1 MSIIEAI
8 ILGLLQGLSEFI
20 PISSTAHLTIA
31 GKLMGLISSQ
41 QPEHWTA
48 FIAVIQLGTLL
59 AVLAYFSKD
68 IKKII
73 ISFLRENIG
82 SERKTYKEQSFNSR
96 MGWMIIIG
104 SIPIVTIGLILKKI
118 IEGKI
123 TKELMVIAVALIVLA
138 LFLALAEKLGR
149 FRKEMD
155 NLTWK
160 DALIVG
166 FAQCLAL
173 IPGASRSGTTIT
185 AGLFLGMKRETAAR
199 FSFLLSIPAVLGSG
213 LLEFYQSL
221 KYISGHGLLILI
233 IATIT
238 AAISGYA
245 SIEFLLRYLRTKTTL
260 LFIIY
265 RIILG
270 ILIIVLLFQ
279 KII

>member
-31 GKLMGLISSQ
+31 GKLMGLLNSQ

-59 AVLAYFSKD
+59 AVLVYFYKD
-68 IKKII
+68 IKDIV
-73 ISFLRENIG
+73 ISFIKENLG
-82 SERKTYKEQSFNSR
+82 SQRRNYKGQSFNSK
-96 MGWMIIIG
+96 MGWLIIIG
-104 SIPIVTIGLILKKI
+104 TVPVVTVGLLLKKI
-118 IEGKI
+118 IEGKL
-123 TKELMVIAVALIVLA
+123 TKELIIIAIVLIALA
-138 LFLALAEKLGR
+138 LFLALAEKISKLK
-149 FRKEMD
+149 KEMND
-155 NLTWK
+155 LTWK

-185 AGLFLGMKRETAAR
+185 AGLFLGMNRETAAR

-221 KYISGHGLLILI
+221 KYISGHGFLVLI
-233 IATIT
+233 ISTI
-238 AAISGYA
+238 AAAVSGYA
-245 SIEFLLRYLRTKTTL
+245 SIEFLLRYLRTKSTL

-265 RIILG
+265 RILLG
-270 ILIIVLLFQ
+270 IAIIILLY
-279 KII
+279 KNII